1 MYSSLEKII
10 RRADEQN
17 ISFWKAVQKHDCRE
31 EGRTEEESF
40 QKMKEMYLAMK
51 ESDFEYDPDLKSSSG
66 LVGGEA
72 YNTRSMYAVPT
83 VR

>member
-17 ISFWKAVQKHDCRE
+17 IPFWKAVQQHDCRE

-51 ESDFEYDPDLKSSSG
+51 ESDFEYHRIDA
-66 LVGGEA
+66 V
-72 YNTRSMYAVPT
+72 RSTTASFLSIT
-83 VR
+83 S